1 MRLTWPQ
8 RAALEEA
15 ATGGCDLRRVSEPMR
30 QRLIDLAMMDPP
42 LVEVD
47 ADRVTA
53 TDLGRAQSEDASRKR
68 GE

>member
-42 LVEVD
+42 VVEVE

-53 TDLGRAQSEDASRKR
+53 TDLGRAALAQSVEKK
-68 GE
+68 